1 MARVLVTGSD
11 GQLGMCIREIQSQ
24 YPDISFH
31 FTNKN
36 KLDIT
41 KKRELNSFFSSNKI
55 NWCINCAAYTNV
67 DKAEEEPDS
76 ASLINKKGAEIL
88 AEVTN
93 TQNVTLIH
101 VSTDF
106 VFDGKQKNP
115 YTENERTN
123 PINIYG
129 KTKLDGEKSI
139 VKLNQNH
146 FIIRTSWLYS
156 SNKKNFV
163 KAMIELMKK
172 NKQINV
178 VNDQFGS
185 PTYAY
190 DLANS
195 IIKIIKNFNWHPGVY
210 HYSNIGKISW
220 LEFAQSIKEL
230 YGLRSKIIGVSSE
243 EFQTI
248 AKRPKYSY
256 LDKSKIKKIYNIE
269 IPYYTESL
277 KNCIEIL
284 KHQS

>member
-115 YTENERTN
+115 YTENDRTN

-156 SNKKNFV
+156 KYKSNFLKTMLKL
-163 KAMIELMKK
+163 ATEK
-172 NKQINV
+172 NKIDV
-178 VNDQFGS
+178 VSDQFGS
-185 PTYAY
+185 PTNAI
-190 DLANS
+190 DLAHVILKLISVDSKSYGIYHFSNE
-195 IIKIIKNFNWHPGVY
+195 GVV
-210 HYSNIGKISW
+210 SW
-220 LEFAQSIKEL
+220 FEFAKTIFKEKQIDIEVNPIKTENYITL
-230 YGLRSKIIGVSSE
+230 
-243 EFQTI
+243 
-248 AKRPKYSY
+248 AKRPLYSV
-256 LDKSKIKKIYNIE
+256 LDKTKIKETFNLS
-269 IPYYTESL
+269 IPFWKDSL
-277 KNCIEIL
+277 KETISKL
-284 KHQS
+284 